1 MNLKTNKRV
10 IKIKQGESYKRRFTG
25 KVVVVDNQNRVIETR
40 YEENGFLHNEN
51 GPAVFLDGDK
61 VEYWINGIQYQQVSM
76 NEIRILFRYKP
87 KECNVDWIIYL
98 DLNDH
103 DHKVKHIPNING
115 LIIF

>member
-1 MNLKTNKRV
+1 MNLKTKQKKV
-10 IKIKQGESYKRRFTG
+10 IRIKQGELYKRKFTG

-87 KECNVDWIIYL
+87 KESDLDWIIFL
-98 DLNDH
+98 DLN